1 MDFSLVAFQDSLSA
15 KKKYIIGIEFFGLT
29 STAQQVLAIDASM
42 GSRIIPLTVGG
53 VRTGNTA
60 VLNHVSELLI

>member
-1 MDFSLVAFQDSLSA
+1 MDFSLVAFQDLLSE
-15 KKKYIIGIEFFGLT
+15 KEKYIIDIEFFGLT
-29 STAQQVLAIDASM
+29 STVQQGLAIDASM

-60 VLNHVSELLI
+60 VLNHVSELLV